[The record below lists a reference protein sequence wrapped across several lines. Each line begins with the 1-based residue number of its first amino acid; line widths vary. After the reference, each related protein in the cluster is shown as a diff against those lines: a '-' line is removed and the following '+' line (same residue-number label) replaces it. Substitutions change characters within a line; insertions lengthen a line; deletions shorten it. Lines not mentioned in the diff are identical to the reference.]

1 MMLYMPQPS
10 NIIRIHPE
18 QPDRAV
24 ISKAANIICSNGI
37 VVIPTQCLYG
47 IGACA
52 LKDETVKK
60 VFQLKQ
66 RPPDNPVLVLIPDSS
81 FVNTLVSHVPETAEL
96 LMNAFWPGG
105 LTIVYQA
112 ASDIPGSLTAGTGKI
127 GIRMPSHPIA
137 KALVDTL
144 AFPIS
149 GTSANVSGRS
159 GCSRIELLDP
169 EIRAGADLILDAG
182 TLIGGSGSTIIDV
195 TVSPIRIIR
204 EGILKKEEI
213 FRVLGQN

>member
-1 MMLYMPQPS
+1 MS
-10 NIIRIHPE
+10 ESANIICIDPHK
-18 QPDRAV
+18 PDKAD
-24 ISKAANIICSNGI
+24 ILKAANIIRSKGLVI
-37 VVIPTQCLYG
+37 IPTQCLYG

-66 RPPDNPVLVLIPDSS
+66 RPSDNPVLVLVPDSS
-81 FVNTLVSHVPETAEL
+81 FVNTLVTYVPKTAEL

-105 LTIVYQA
+105 LTLLYQA
-112 ASDIPGSLTAGTGKI
+112 APDIPGYLTAGTGKI
-127 GIRMPSHPIA
+127 GIRVPSHPVA
-137 KALVDTL
+137 KALLDTL

-149 GTSANVSGRS
+149 GTSANISGHP
-159 GCSRIELLDP
+159 GCSRIDSLDP
-169 EIRAGADLILDAG
+169 EIRAGADMILDAG
-182 TLIGGSGSTIIDV
+182 ILVGGSGSTIIDV

-204 EGILKKEEI
+204 EGIVKKEEI

>member
-1 MMLYMPQPS
+1 MS
-10 NIIRIHPE
+10 ESANIICIDPHK
-18 QPDRAV
+18 PDKAD
-24 ISKAANIICSNGI
+24 ILKAANIIRSKGLVI
-37 VVIPTQCLYG
+37 IPTQCLYG

-66 RPPDNPVLVLIPDSS
+66 RPSDNPVLVLVPDSS
-81 FVNTLVSHVPETAEL
+81 FVNTLVTYVPKTAEL

-105 LTIVYQA
+105 LTLLYQA
-112 ASDIPGSLTAGTGKI
+112 APHIPGSLTAGTGKI
-127 GIRMPSHPIA
+127 GIRVPLHPVA
-137 KALVDTL
+137 KALLDTL

-149 GTSANVSGRS
+149 GTSANISGRP
-159 GCSRIELLDP
+159 GCSHIDLLDP

-182 TLIGGSGSTIIDV
+182 ILRGGSGSTIIDV

-204 EGILKKEEI
+204 EGIVKKEEI
-213 FRVLGQN
+213 FRVLSQN